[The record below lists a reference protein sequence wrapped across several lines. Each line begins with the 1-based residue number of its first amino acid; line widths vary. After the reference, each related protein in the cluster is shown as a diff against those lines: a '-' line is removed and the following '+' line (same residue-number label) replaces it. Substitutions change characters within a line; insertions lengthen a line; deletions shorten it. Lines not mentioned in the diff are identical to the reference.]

1 MKIFYED
8 LISQINVTDFKVR
21 LRLVHGSL
29 TDLSISEH
37 SFLLKYV
44 SETEN
49 RRVGYGQLGGQKC
62 FKREEKR
69 KDLKKENPES
79 DHCCGGD
86 RNIRSGGL
94 QESETAMAATTETDN
109 VQQTEVKNRSTALC
123 GLISWNAF

>member
-1 MKIFYED
+1 MFQKQRTGE
-8 LISQINVTDFKVR
+8 SVTD
-21 LRLVHGSL
+21 SL
-29 TDLSISEH
+29 E
-37 SFLLKYV
+37 
-44 SETEN
+44 
-49 RRVGYGQLGGQKC
+49 GQKC

>member
-1 MKIFYED
+1 MKIFYEN

-21 LRLVHGSL
+21 LRLLHWSF

-49 RRVGYGQLGGQKC
+49 RRAGYGQLGGQKC

-94 QESETAMAATTETDN
+94 QESETADGSSHRNRQRAAD
-109 VQQTEVKNRSTALC
+109 RSKE
-123 GLISWNAF
+123 